1 MGMISS
7 IRKRLWIVTVLMALA
22 LLGFIVM
29 DMTSG
34 GSSSLI
40 GNPDTV
46 GSVAGEELSWREF
59 QQTERV
65 LYNNADVDYF
75 GRKDYLWNQFIE
87 KVILDKEAVH
97 NGTGVGE
104 AELQE
109 LQFGYNL
116 SPVIQRNFRDPN
128 TGQVNR
134 EQLNFFKQG
143 LEDESLDPQYRDF
156 WLVQQKQVIQDR
168 MNAKLSNL
176 VSRSLYMP
184 NFMIERNQYE
194 SNLRLD
200 FAYGLVSYNVINE
213 EDVKI
218 EESDYEAMRK
228 EKEASIQTK
237 EETRTV
243 KLAVLDII
251 PSAEDSAI
259 LRDAVA
265 SKIETFKT
273 TTDDSS
279 YVVSNLGTWDDAYKP
294 AQELTPML
302 QEIAFLAPVGDVL
315 GPYVDEG
322 EYRITKILDR
332 KALPDSVRASHILV
346 RVQTRDQYLAAV
358 SLLDS
363 LRNLV
368 ETGKGRFDSLAMK
381 FSQDPGSAIKG
392 GDLGFTTPGKMV
404 KPFNDAIFFQMK
416 KGDLKMVL
424 TQFGVHLIQLN
435 DAAYNTNTMGVHLA
449 TIGETIV
456 PGDEVTNGLFDFA
469 QTIIQENRT
478 LDALEQALVK
488 DGRYSLE
495 VVGNL
500 FENTYQVN
508 KFGAFANNTVREI
521 VRWAYLKNTQVGDV
535 SPEVY
540 DLQEETKKFTNK
552 YVIAGLSEIVPK
564 GIASIEPF
572 RSQLK
577 SEILKRK
584 RFEMIKERI
593 GEVKELGLVLGEY
606 TVGSID
612 TSFDTSPYAG
622 YINNLGEEIRVVS
635 SLVKLEE
642 GQTSQPIMGEKG
654 VLVCKLLR
662 KQIPGPP
669 SNLDA
674 FRAFFVHPAKNVAM
688 NYLMPSLKE
697 QYRVKD
703 YRSKFF

>member
-97 NGTGVGE
+97 NGTGVSE

-213 EDVKI
+213 EDVVI

-251 PSAEDSAI
+251 PSAEDSAS

-265 SKIETFKT
+265 AKTEAFKT
-273 TTDDSS
+273 ATDDSS
-279 YVVSNLGTWDDAYKP
+279 FVVSNLGTWDDAYKP

-346 RVQTRDQYLAAV
+346 RVQTREQYLAAV

-368 ETGKGRFDSLAMK
+368 ETGQGRFDSLAMK

-392 GDLGFTTPGKMV
+392 GDLGFTMPGKMV

-424 TQFGVHLIQLN
+424 TQFGVHLILLN
-435 DAAYNTNTMGVHLA
+435 EAAYSSNTMGVHLA
-449 TIGETIV
+449 TIGETII

-478 LDALEQALVK
+478 LDALEQALSK
-488 DGRYSLE
+488 DGRYSLQ

-508 KFGAFANNTVREI
+508 QFGAFANNTVREI
-521 VRWAYLKNTQVGDV
+521 VRWAYLKNTQVGEV

-572 RSQLK
+572 RNQLK

-584 RFEMIKERI
+584 RFEKIRERI
-593 GEVKELGLVLGEY
+593 GEVRELGLVLGEY

-612 TSFDTSPYAG
+612 TSFDTSPYSG

-642 GQTSQPIMGEKG
+642 GQTSQPLMGEKG

-697 QYRVKD
+697 QYRIKD